1 MNSIN
6 LLRKK
11 ILYRSEYR
19 GIKETELLLNV
30 FVKKYINDFSIVELK
45 QLDDLLN
52 IDDDSLFK
60 WYLNKKVEI
69 KIPDNKVSKLLKNF
83 KFKISVGG
91 KGGIRTHE

>member
-1 MNSIN
+1 MNSID

-19 GIKETELLLNV
+19 GIKEMELLLNS
-30 FVKKYINDFSIVELK
+30 FVKKHINEFSIVELK

-52 IDDDSLFK
+52 FDDNSLFK

-69 KIPDNKVSKLLKNF
+69 KITNNKVSKLLKNF
-83 KFKISVGG
+83 KI
-91 KGGIRTHE
+91 

>member
-1 MNSIN
+1 MNSID

-19 GIKETELLLNV
+19 GIKEMELLLNS
-30 FVKKYINDFSIVELK
+30 FVKKHINDFSIVELK

-52 IDDDSLFK
+52 FDDNSLFN

-69 KIPDNKVSKLLKNF
+69 KIPNNKVSNLLKNF
-83 KFKISVGG
+83 KI
-91 KGGIRTHE
+91 

>member
-1 MNSIN
+1 MNSID

-19 GIKETELLLNV
+19 GIKEMELLLNS
-30 FVKKYINDFSIVELK
+30 FVKKHINDFSITELK

-52 IDDDSLFK
+52 FDDDSLFK

-69 KIPDNKVSKLLKNF
+69 KIPNNKVSKLLKNF
-83 KFKISVGG
+83 KI
-91 KGGIRTHE
+91 

>member
-1 MNSIN
+1 MNSID

-19 GIKETELLLNV
+19 GIKEIELLLNS
-30 FVKKYINDFSIVELK
+30 FVKKHINDFSNVELK

-52 IDDDSLFK
+52 FDDDTLFK

-69 KIPDNKVSKLLKNF
+69 KIPNNKVSKLLKNF
-83 KFKISVGG
+83 KI
-91 KGGIRTHE
+91 

>member
-1 MNSIN
+1 MNIID

-19 GIKETELLLNV
+19 GIKEMELLLNS
-30 FVKKYINDFSIVELK
+30 FVKKHINDFSIVELK

-52 IDDDSLFK
+52 FDDDNLFK

-69 KIPDNKVSKLLKNF
+69 KIPNNKVSKLLKNF
-83 KFKISVGG
+83 KI
-91 KGGIRTHE
+91 

>member
-19 GIKETELLLNV
+19 GIKEMELLLNS
-30 FVKKYINDFSIVELK
+30 FVKKHISDFSIVELK
-45 QLDDLLN
+45 QLDELLN
-52 IDDDSLFK
+52 FDDDSLFK

-69 KIPDNKVSKLLKNF
+69 KIPNNKVSKLLRNF
-83 KFKISVGG
+83 KI
-91 KGGIRTHE
+91 

>member
-1 MNSIN
+1 MNSID

-19 GIKETELLLNV
+19 GIKEMELLLNS

-52 IDDDSLFK
+52 FDDDSLFK
-60 WYLNKKVEI
+60 WYLNKKGEI
-69 KIPDNKVSKLLKNF
+69 KIPNNKVSNLLKNF
-83 KFKISVGG
+83 KI
-91 KGGIRTHE
+91 

>member
-1 MNSIN
+1 MNSIE

-19 GIKETELLLNV
+19 GIKEMELLLNS
-30 FVKKYINDFSIVELK
+30 FVKKHINDFSIVELK

-52 IDDDSLFK
+52 FDDDSLFK

-69 KIPDNKVSKLLKNF
+69 KIPNNKVSKLLKNF
-83 KFKISVGG
+83 KI
-91 KGGIRTHE
+91 

>member
-1 MNSIN
+1 MNSID

-11 ILYRSEYR
+11 ILYRAEYR
-19 GIKETELLLNV
+19 GIKETELLLNS
-30 FVKKYINDFSIVELK
+30 FIKKYVNDFSIVELK
-45 QLDDLLN
+45 QLNDLLN